1 MSYKFTY
8 KEKEYELNEE
18 KAIGFF
24 NDEEKPVKDMDIK
37 KIINILE
44 NSDEDEVDFDREYY
58 DVRCQKC
65 KVQKE
70 EGKDYYEYLE
80 FNFYMFTKNSE
91 YIISNISKEY
101 EGLTFNKL
109 LREGRVDDSYIVTIV
124 VCRNCGVYSVVI
136 EELEI

>member
-1 MSYKFTY
+1 MAYKFIF
-8 KEKEYELNEE
+8 KGQEYELTEE
-18 KAIGFF
+18 KSIGFF

-44 NSDEDEVDFDREYY
+44 NSGEDEVDFDREYY
-58 DVRCQKC
+58 DVRCEKC
-65 KVQKE
+65 KVKKE

-109 LREGRVDDSYIVTIV
+109 LREGTVDNSYIVTIV

>member
-1 MSYKFTY
+1 MSYKFTF
-8 KEKEYELNEE
+8 KGREYELNEE

-24 NDEEKPVKDMDIK
+24 NDEEKPVNNMNIK
-37 KIINILE
+37 KIIDILE

-58 DVRCQKC
+58 EVRCQKC
-65 KVQKE
+65 KVEKE

-80 FNFYMFTKNSE
+80 FNFYMFTKDSE
-91 YIISNISKEY
+91 YVVCNISKEY

-109 LREGRVDDSYIVTIV
+109 LRDNKVDNSYIVTVII
-124 VCRNCGVYSVVI
+124 CRNCGVYSVVI